1 MIGAPLS
8 ACVDAQEQ
16 AAISTINF
24 IRRVGFDEQDPD
36 KVINVVFKYVRDG
49 KSVELT
55 VPLLT
60 IVPIPYI
67 AIDNVSINFKAN
79 ITGFEEERE
88 NTQVTEAKDDSTNT
102 TKNYRGLG
110 WFSYRNSKTV
120 MQSTLSTKKDSQAT
134 KNSNYCIETTIDIN
148 VQAKQESL
156 PAGMAKVLE
165 MLGQAISMK
174 EV

>member
-1 MIGAPLS
+1 MLS
-8 ACVDAQEQ
+8 
-16 AAISTINF
+16 
-24 IRRVGFDEQDPD
+24 
-36 KVINVVFKYVRDG
+36 
-49 KSVELT
+49 
-55 VPLLT
+55 
-60 IVPIPYI
+60 
-67 AIDNVSINFKAN
+67 
-79 ITGFEEERE
+79 
-88 NTQVTEAKDDSTNT
+88 
-102 TKNYRGLG
+102 
-110 WFSYRNSKTV
+110 SYRNSKTV